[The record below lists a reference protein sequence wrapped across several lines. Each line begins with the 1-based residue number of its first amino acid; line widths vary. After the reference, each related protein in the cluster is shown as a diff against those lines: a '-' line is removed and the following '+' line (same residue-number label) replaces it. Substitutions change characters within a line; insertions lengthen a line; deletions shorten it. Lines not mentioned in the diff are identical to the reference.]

1 MGNANYDIFISY
13 RQRYIVW
20 VESLYI
26 NLIEQGYRVFL
37 DNHSL
42 PQGRPLED
50 SLYKHIDEV
59 KHFIVVATNDI
70 DVEDSW
76 VLKECRYAEKLQQQG
91 KAISLHT
98 MSFDSEV
105 PHLFSEV
112 HLHIDFSSPKE
123 DDYRANFLQL
133 CESFKGRKSSP
144 FAKFEGWL
152 DIPKQCIYN
161 LKSFDRKFSFTLVQD
176 RGLLAEVISTLKHVA
191 DLNLLKKDEVERL
204 HTVLVSLYQCKEKNV
219 SRQSLLLLCMLHHG
233 YSALDFAQMKLA
245 KLNVKKIS
253 ALIRANQDITDL
265 DRERLQD
272 ISLHPDKKMIC
283 KVGK

>member
-1 MGNANYDIFISY
+1 MGTTKFDIFISY
-13 RQRYIVW
+13 RQLYIVW

-50 SLYKHIDEV
+50 SLYQYIDEL

-91 KAISLHT
+91 KEISLHT
-98 MSFDSEV
+98 QAFDSVV
-105 PHLFSEV
+105 PQLFSKMY
-112 HLHIDFSSPKE
+112 LDIRFSDWTADE
-123 DDYRANFLQL
+123 YRVNFLQL
-133 CESFKGRKSSP
+133 CDSFKDRKSSP

-152 DIPKQCIYN
+152 DIPKQSIYSLRN
-161 LKSFDRKFSFTLVQD
+161 FDRNFSFVLIQD
-176 RGLLAEVISTLKHVA
+176 RGLLAEVISTLKHVS
-191 DLNLLKKDEVERL
+191 DLNLLKRDEVERL
-204 HTVLVSLYQCKEKNV
+204 HTLIVTLYQSKERSV
-219 SRQSLLLLCMLHHG
+219 SRQSLLLLCILHHG
-233 YSALDFAQMKLA
+233 YSALDFGQIKLA
-245 KLNVKKIS
+245 KMNVKKIS

-265 DRERLQD
+265 DRERLKD
-272 ISLHPDKKMIC
+272 ISLHSDKKMIC
-283 KVGK
+283 KLGK